1 MKVALVVVVAG
12 VGFLAPPSLA
22 GAQGLG
28 EAAKKEKQRRES
40 GPAPGA
46 KTYTQ
51 EDVAALPPVANEPS
65 AEAGEPAPPEADPGR
80 PGAPAAGASAS
91 ADAEADARAREEE
104 RWRSR
109 IAGQR
114 QRVEDAR
121 QKHAALASLNL
132 VPGYEYVD
140 ASGRTVIGSVAQL
153 QGMTAR
159 AKAAL
164 EAEEQALE
172 ALLEQARRANVP
184 PGWLR

>member
-1 MKVALVVVVAG
+1 MKLSRVLVVAG
-12 VGFLAPPSLA
+12 VGFFALARLT

-28 EAAKKEKQRRES
+28 DIAKKEKQRRES
-40 GPAPGA
+40 GPAPRA

-51 EDVAALPPVANEPS
+51 EDVAGLPPVANEPS
-65 AEAGEPAPPEADPGR
+65 ESEGEGEPATPPVPLA
-80 PGAPAAGASAS
+80 APVPAE
-91 ADAEADARAREEE
+91 AEADARARDEE

-121 QKHAALASLNL
+121 QKHATLASLNL

-140 ASGRTVIGSVAQL
+140 GSGRTVIGSAQQL
-153 QGMTAR
+153 QGLTAR

-172 ALLEQARRANVP
+172 ALLEEARRTNVP

>member
-1 MKVALVVVVAG
+1 MKVSQVLVVVG
-12 VGFLAPPSLA
+12 VGFFALPGLS

-28 EAAKKEKQRRES
+28 DVAKKEKQRRES
-40 GPAPGA
+40 GPAPRA

-51 EDVAALPPVANEPS
+51 EDVAGLPPVANEPS
-65 AEAGEPAPPEADPGR
+65 EGEGEGEPATPPAPFTA
-80 PGAPAAGASAS
+80 PAPAA
-91 ADAEADARAREEE
+91 ADAEADARARDEE

-109 IAGQR
+109 VAEER

-121 QKHAALASLNL
+121 QQHATLASLNL

-140 ASGRTVIGSVAQL
+140 GSGRTVIRSAQQL
-153 QGMTAR
+153 QGLIAR

-172 ALLEQARRANVP
+172 ALLEEARRTNVP

>member
-1 MKVALVVVVAG
+1 MKVSRVLVVAG
-12 VGFLAPPSLA
+12 VGFFALPGLA

-28 EAAKKEKQRRES
+28 DVAKKEKQRRES
-40 GPAPGA
+40 GPAPKA

-51 EDVAALPPVANEPS
+51 EDVAGLPPVANEPS
-65 AEAGEPAPPEADPGR
+65 EGEPATPPAPLAA
-80 PGAPAAGASAS
+80 PAPAA
-91 ADAEADARAREEE
+91 ADAEADSRARDEE

-109 IAGQR
+109 VAGQR

-121 QKHAALASLNL
+121 QKHATLASLNL

-140 ASGRTVIGSVAQL
+140 GSGRTVIGSVEQL
-153 QGMTAR
+153 QRLTAR
-159 AKAAL
+159 AKASL

-172 ALLEQARRANVP
+172 ALLEEARRANVP